1 VVAVFT
7 VLLDFEATALILR
20 GLEAKVSVEPGRARG
35 QRLWGK
41 KPEGAE
47 G

>member
-1 VVAVFT
+1 VGFTVVAVFT

-20 GLEAKVSVEPGRARG
+20 GLEG
-35 QRLWGK
+35 
-41 KPEGAE
+41 EGI